1 MLKRNIAVLI
11 AGALLS
17 AQAGLAVAQSGP
29 FPESAEQYQYWKP
42 WGAQEKYFAERAAR
56 DPNPT
61 GGPSPV
67 FPPNRGAGFV
77 SSPELEKYFAE
88 RAARGPITGAPGGV
102 FIPVVDRAEIDRMT
116 GESFND
122 GRVHNHPG

>member
-1 MLKRNIAVLI
+1 MLKRNIAILI

-17 AQAGLAVAQSGP
+17 AQAGFAVADQGV
-29 FPESAEQYQYWKP
+29 FPEGADQYQYWKP

-67 FPPNRGAGFV
+67 FPATTSTRLVA
-77 SSPELEKYFAE
+77 SPELIKYFAD
-88 RAARGPITGAPGGV
+88 RTVRGPIGAPGGV
-102 FIPVVDRAEIDRMT
+102 F
-116 GESFND
+116 ND
-122 GRVHNHPG
+122 ECVKNAPG

>member
-11 AGALLS
+11 AGGLLS

-29 FPESAEQYQYWKP
+29 FPAGADQSQYWKPLPALEKYLAERAARNPNPTGAKGPVFPEGADQYQYWKP

-61 GGPSPV
+61 GAGV
-67 FPPNRGAGFV
+67 FDDKCMEN
-77 SSPELEKYFAE
+77 
-88 RAARGPITGAPGGV
+88 APG
-102 FIPVVDRAEIDRMT
+102 
-116 GESFND
+116 
-122 GRVHNHPG
+122 